1 MNEMSVSKFLSMITF
16 EKIESDDS
24 EKNTSGYNIEPV
36 IPEQPVVESF
46 STVNGDV
53 VRQVVL

>member
-1 MNEMSVSKFLSMITF
+1 MITF
-16 EKIESDDS
+16 EKIESDDG

-46 STVNGDV
+46 KALNGKV
-53 VRQVVL
+53 VREVVL